1 VYGNDDSKVSVSSS
15 VERVLLAALNPA
27 TESDY
32 VVGVAVLIFELKS
45 HLCTYPMLR

>member
-1 VYGNDDSKVSVSSS
+1 MYGNDDSKVSVSSS